1 MFDLSSE
8 ERGDAAGA
16 GRCCCISFKDRNVT
30 PDGILSKDENGGA
43 TTATCSMSQKKSKLV
58 NNQKSLAGFPS

>member
-30 PDGILSKDENGGA
+30 PDGILSKDEDGGA
-43 TTATCSMSQKKSKLV
+43 TTATCSMSQKKA
-58 NNQKSLAGFPS
+58 N